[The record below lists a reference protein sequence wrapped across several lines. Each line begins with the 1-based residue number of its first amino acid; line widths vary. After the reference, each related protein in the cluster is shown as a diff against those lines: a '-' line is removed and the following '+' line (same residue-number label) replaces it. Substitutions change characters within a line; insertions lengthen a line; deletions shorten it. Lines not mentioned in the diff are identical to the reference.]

1 MDNSSDQQIAE
12 VQSKTTISENLPKMI
27 DHVLNW
33 MLNPLLLTEEEKE
46 DAGIYIGRLG
56 EDD

>member
-27 DHVLNW
+27 DHVLN
-33 MLNPLLLTEEEKE
+33 
-46 DAGIYIGRLG
+46 
-56 EDD
+56 